1 MQASALPARL
11 VRFSRSERAL
21 HWVVAATVL
30 PMILSGLA
38 LGIDIYHPEAFVIH
52 IGSLFALAAGV
63 ALVVLTGNRP
73 ELARLGRQL
82 RTFDR
87 GDREWLEAAPRS
99 LVGGPVP
106 PAGRFNAG
114 QKLNGTL
121 MPLLLA
127 VSTVTGLYLW
137 ARVHRMVT
145 QMNVLGALHNL
156 AAIAIIALVS
166 GHLYMAVLN
175 PGTRHALRGIT
186 TGDVDR
192 DWAEHHHGLWV
203 AELGDDYHRPMASEV
218 AADLTAGPLGLPDG
232 QFVMVSWRDP
242 GGITGADRP
251 IAGLHVHHEDDE
263 AWYVLEGALGF
274 TLGDRTIHAPA
285 GSAVF
290 APRGTP
296 HSFWNDGGDQ
306 PAAYV
311 LVMTPRL
318 LHLVQALHDPAGGP
332 VDYAQVFREHAS
344 ELLA

>member
-11 VRFSRSERAL
+11 RRFSRSERAL

-38 LGIDIYHPEAFVIH
+38 LGIDIWHPEVFVIH

-63 ALVVLTGNRP
+63 LVVLAVGNGP
-73 ELARLGRQL
+73 ELRLLGRQL

-87 GDREWLEAAPRS
+87 SDRRWLEAAPRS
-99 LVGGPVP
+99 LIGGPVP
-106 PAGRFNAG
+106 PVGRFNAG
-114 QKLNGTL
+114 QKANGTL
-121 MPLLLA
+121 IPVLLLI
-127 VSTVTGLYLW
+127 STVTGLYLW

-186 TGDVDR
+186 GGDVDR
-192 DWAEHHHGLWV
+192 EWAEHHHGLWA
-203 AELGDDYHRPMASEV
+203 AEQAREYDRPMPPEV
-218 AADLTAGPLGLPDG
+218 APDLTAGPLGLPDG

-242 GGITGADRP
+242 GGVTGPEQP
-251 IAGLHVHHEDDE
+251 IAGLHVHHSDDE

-274 TLGDRTIHAPA
+274 RLGDRTVHAPA
-285 GSAVF
+285 GTAVL

-296 HSFWNDGGDQ
+296 HSFWNAGGDA
-306 PAAYV
+306 PASYL
-311 LVMTPRL
+311 LVMTPRIH
-318 LHLVQALHDPAGGP
+318 HLVRSLHEPSDGP
-332 VDYAQVFREHAS
+332 VDYAQVFRDHAS
-344 ELLA
+344 ELLT